1 MLSVQ
6 DLAGA
11 AEEGSSEAQREERL
25 RGRGRVGR
33 ERVRE
38 VERAFEEPATSACPL
53 PCILFFQST
62 VTGKLRIRAV
72 HSEPASV

>member
-25 RGRGRVGR
+25 RGR

-38 VERAFEEPATSACPL
+38 RERAFEEPATSACPL
-53 PCILFFQST
+53 PAFSFFRGQ
-62 VTGKLRIRAV
+62 
-72 HSEPASV
+72 